1 MKFGQQ
7 FNFHKIPEWSEY
19 YFDYKALKKFIKEI
33 IKKQIG
39 IREDKKDHPKKDK
52 NSKTKL
58 QKSKSLFKSKKKD
71 LLLEREKIEND
82 KLERRISDVS
92 NMNNISIQI
101 LQNDEYFYAFRE
113 KFIEFLNVVN
123 TFFKSKYQ
131 ENLEEF
137 ECLKK
142 KIGEKNDT

>member
-7 FNFHKIPEWSEY
+7 FNFHKIPEWSQY
-19 YFDYKALKKFIKEI
+19 YFDYKALEIFIKEI
-33 IKKQIG
+33 IKKQKG
-39 IREDKKDHPKKDK
+39 IRDKKD
-52 NSKTKL
+52 S
-58 QKSKSLFKSKKKD
+58 KSKSEVKAKNKD
-71 LLLEREKIEND
+71 LLLEEEKFDNE
-82 KLERRISDVS
+82 KHERNISEDLS
-92 NMNNISIQI
+92 NMYSNSIQN

-137 ECLKK
+137 EFLKK
-142 KIGEKNDT
+142 KIVENVSDFFNF